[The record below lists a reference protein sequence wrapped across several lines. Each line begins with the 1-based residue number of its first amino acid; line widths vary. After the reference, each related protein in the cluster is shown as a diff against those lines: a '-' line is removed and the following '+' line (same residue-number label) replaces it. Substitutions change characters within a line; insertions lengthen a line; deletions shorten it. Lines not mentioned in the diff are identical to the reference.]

1 MSPNQKQL
9 NDYISSHHEYL
20 YDSAKNILKK
30 INRTDLADE
39 LVSEVYLRLQ
49 GKIDSLSGL
58 TTSSIEA
65 MYIRTMD
72 KQITWGNTKFKKDYI
87 EKVYN
92 QDIDNIIEMQN
103 EDKYINDDLTDDN
116 ELDRIEQNEIEL
128 EKQHIQQ
135 NKINTIYTNLENL
148 PTDKKILFDLYINKG
163 YNPSGK
169 LSRFVGI
176 SRSSAHGLITNLKA
190 RLTKEI

>member
-20 YDSAKNILKK
+20 YTAAKNILKK

-58 TTSSIEA
+58 TISSIEA

-103 EDKYINDDLTDDN
+103 EDRYLNDNMTDDN

-128 EKQHIQQ
+128 EKQHTQQ
-135 NKINTIYTNLENL
+135 NKLNIIYTNLESL
-148 PTDKKILFDLYINKG
+148 PTDKRILFDLYTNKG
-163 YNPSGK
+163 YNTSGK
-169 LSRFVGI
+169 LANYVGI
-176 SRSSAHGLITNLKA
+176 SRSSAHNLITNLKQ
-190 RLTKEI
+190 RLTKDI

>member
-9 NDYISSHHEYL
+9 NDYISSNHEYL
-20 YDSAKNILKK
+20 YTSAKNILKK

-49 GKIDSLSGL
+49 SKIDTFSGL

-65 MYIRTMD
+65 IYIRTMD

-87 EKVYN
+87 EKKYN
-92 QDIDNIIEMQN
+92 QDIDNIIDMQN
-103 EDKYINDDLTDDN
+103 EDRYLNDDFLDLN
-116 ELDRIEQNEIEL
+116 ELDRIEENEIEL

-135 NKINTIYTNLENL
+135 NKLNTIFTNLELL
-148 PTDKKILFDLYINKG
+148 PTDKKILFDLYTNQG
-163 YNPSGK
+163 YNTSGK
-169 LSRFVGI
+169 LCRYVGI
-176 SRSSAHGLITNLKA
+176 SRSSAHALITNLKQQ
-190 RLTKEI
+190 LTKDI